1 MIQAHV
7 RWFRELIDGK
17 ISRGDLF
24 MPKERDKR
32 GASPSVQRRR
42 LDFVSEILT
51 ESQPADEWAWYL
63 HFECDWALISSG
75 YEKRGFLRC
84 GWLTSEGWVDQS
96 ANLATRAMARF
107 AH

>member
-1 MIQAHV
+1 
-7 RWFRELIDGK
+7 
-17 ISRGDLF
+17 

-32 GASPSVQRRR
+32 GAFPGVQRRR
-42 LDFVSEILT
+42 LGVVSEILT
-51 ESQPADEWAWYL
+51 ESQPADEWAWCL

-75 YEKRGFLRC
+75 SEKRGFLRC